1 MAGRGTVPARFA
13 VGNPQSSALAF
24 ATQFLLLLGDFHNL
38 GNLRIAR
45 GQGGGRRFSA
55 SMRIAM
61 NDLKLDSLWVLHP
74 CDKSWPLDAKI
85 RSVSGNDFFWGS
97 LAESEFR

>member
-1 MAGRGTVPARFA
+1 
-13 VGNPQSSALAF
+13 
-24 ATQFLLLLGDFHNL
+24 
-38 GNLRIAR
+38 
-45 GQGGGRRFSA
+45 
-55 SMRIAM
+55 MRIAM

-74 CDKSWPLDAKI
+74 GDKSWPLDAKI